1 MNGMHLKK
9 KKHRTFFG
17 LPSNN
22 NISIGTGMESSSPNY
37 YLAAVGFLR
46 IPDDLISHSKQ
57 RICSSQ
63 NETNSFF
70 MLRG

>member
-1 MNGMHLKK
+1 MNGMHLK

-37 YLAAVGFLR
+37 LAAVGFLR
-46 IPDDLISHSKQ
+46 ILDDLISHSKQ

-70 MLRG
+70 TLRG